1 MSCINRNFRFT
12 GLRPILLYLAICGN
26 VVVIIY
32 CIIWIL
38 ISFYLYHLKPIDS
51 IVFLLLLSSEIL
63 LLLLLL
69 LSLCISKI
77 HSHKFI
83 LKNNINK
90 AGDIAI
96 NIASTIPS
104 LDEVILLEERAL
116 VYLKDI
122 KGALSNRFNC
132 AIRLMACGSIPER
145 FSGPI
150 MNEWIHNNSEFN
162 LWAHALLSDQDFLIE
177 PFPMTASYSAQSHK
191 IEIVQGESFIEDG
204 FAKLRLSR
212 CMSTKFNLKK
222 GFLSTDTVKHA
233 VKQCISEEPMT
244 NFPGVLSK
252 SCCPRNYVKVNIH
265 GPAIKVHI
273 AGEVPNVYLA
283 DFTFAIPCLE
293 WPNESDWPFRNK
305 MWPDHGVVAT
315 IKDLGFHFVPANQK
329 KDKSKLTWRYSF
341 SLAERELSKQVNKIA
356 RDCFL
361 CFKVISVDHLKPI
374 YKRLKSYHLKTI
386 LFHTLEVTPAEM
398 WNEKNILNCL
408 DYLLKELQEAFHQQR
423 CRHFWIS
430 RINLF
435 QDFKNRI
442 LSKLEAKIKEIRKN
456 PVAFVGTYSLRIRA
470 SSQHFNKN
478 EEVPFY
484 FCLRY
489 VRNDCI
495 FKDSI
500 KKIRKNNS
508 EEAAAEEG
516 NHVRASPETA
526 PLIIDSYP
534 DRYPVCSY
542 GSFSH
547 KENL

>member
-1 MSCINRNFRFT
+1 MGCINRNFRYITLPYIIQFISICT
-12 GLRPILLYLAICGN
+12 IPIAIISSLINYFLFHNAFADSIGCYLWALSSSTLYLLLHRF
-26 VVVIIY
+26 
-32 CIIWIL
+32 IL
-38 ISFYLYHLKPIDS
+38 
-51 IVFLLLLSSEIL
+51 
-63 LLLLLL
+63 
-69 LSLCISKI
+69 KI
-77 HSHKFI
+77 RRSKFI

-90 AGDIAI
+90 ADDIAI
-96 NIASTIPS
+96 NIASTMPS
-104 LDEVILLEERAL
+104 LDEAILLEEKAL

-122 KGALSNRFNC
+122 KGALSRRFHC
-132 AIRLMACGSIPER
+132 PIRLMTCGSIPER
-145 FSGPI
+145 FSVPV
-150 MNEWIHNNSEFN
+150 MNDWIGDIREID
-162 LWAHALLSDQDFLIE
+162 LWSHALLSDQDFLIE
-177 PFPMTASYSAQSHK
+177 PFPITASYSAQSHK
-191 IEIVQGESFIEDG
+191 IEIVQSESFTEEG
-204 FAKLRLSR
+204 YAKLRVTS
-212 CMSTKFNLKK
+212 CMSRRFKLME
-222 GFLSTDTVKHA
+222 GFLSTDTVKDA
-233 VKQCISEEPMT
+233 VKQCILEEPMR
-244 NFPGVLSK
+244 NFPGVVSK
-252 SCCPRNYVKVNIH
+252 SWCLMNQVKVNTH

-273 AGEVPNVYLA
+273 TGKAPNVYLA

-305 MWPDHGVVAT
+305 MWPDHTAVAT
-315 IKDLGFHFVPANQK
+315 IKGLGFHFVPVNQK
-329 KDKSKLTWRYSF
+329 KDKLKLTWRYSF

-356 RDCFL
+356 RNCFL
-361 CFKVISVDHLKPI
+361 CFKIISNDHLKPTSE
-374 YKRLKSYHLKTI
+374 KLKTYHLKTI

-398 WNEKNILNCL
+398 WNEKNILKCL
-408 DYLLKELQEAFHQQR
+408 DYLLNELQEAFDQQR
-423 CRHFWIS
+423 CKHFWIS

-534 DRYPVCSY
+534 DRYPVCSC